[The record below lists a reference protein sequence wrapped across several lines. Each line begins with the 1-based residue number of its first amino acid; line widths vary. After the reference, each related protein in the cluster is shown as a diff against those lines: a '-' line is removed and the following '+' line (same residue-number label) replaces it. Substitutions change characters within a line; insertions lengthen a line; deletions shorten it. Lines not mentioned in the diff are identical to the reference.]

1 MLGYRFASGS
11 FCARQTCSLCVRV
24 SFRDDLVTPGRRTP
38 IRHMQPTQGFSAA
51 QGKIDNDNS
60 VLVDVLSEL
69 TNSRNKLGSQGNK
82 LGICEVSTKVGTVA
96 VRVTCLALRGHHFL
110 FAV

>member
-11 FCARQTCSLCVRV
+11 FCAIQTCSLCVRV